1 MYIFIFHFLI
11 IHVLTFTW
19 INQIVKEIDVGS
31 EVVINDI
38 INECSKSDQWDD
50 YVKPVYDWL
59 FERRKI

>member
-1 MYIFIFHFLI
+1 MVEVAKRINGVKDKHE
-11 IHVLTFTW
+11 W
-19 INQIVKEIDVGS
+19 INQIVEEIDVGS